1 MMRIWP
7 LAVVLVAGMGSHPG
21 PAPAEDWPQWKG
33 PRRDGLS
40 AETGLIK
47 EWPEGGPQRV
57 WLFEDCGTGYAG
69 PAIVDDRMY
78 ILGGRDG
85 QCLLLALD
93 VNTGDELWAVA
104 LGEEYFND
112 WGDGP
117 RSTPTVEN
125 GLIYAMSARGDLVC
139 VRAADGSEVWR
150 TNLQNDLAGTEP
162 QWGYSESVLIDGDR
176 LLCTPGGSQ
185 GAIAALDKAT
195 GKVLWRATELD
206 DVAHYSSV
214 QRANFHGEPQ
224 YVQLLVSRLVGLAP
238 EDGRVLWQVDW
249 PGRVAVIPTPII
261 HEDKVFAT
269 SGYGVGCMLVDIGDN
284 NEATE
289 VYDEPAK
296 KLMKN
301 HHGGVLLVGDYLY
314 GHSDGVGWVCMEVA
328 SGKQMWREREA
339 PGKGAISYADGMFY
353 CLSED
358 EGDVVLIEA
367 SPDGWKEHGRFTLD
381 PQTTIRKDRGKIWM
395 HPVIANGKLYLRDQ
409 NLLYCYDIAAK

>member
-1 MMRIWP
+1 MLRTP
-7 LAVVLVAGMGSHPG
+7 LLAAVVVAFLIS
-21 PAPAEDWPQWKG
+21 PATHAAADDWPQWKG

-40 AETGLIK
+40 AETGLLK
-47 EWPEGGPQRV
+47 SWPDGGPQRV
-57 WLFEDCGTGYAG
+57 WLFENCGTGYAG
-69 PAIVDDRMY
+69 PAIVDGRMF
-78 ILGGRDG
+78 IQGGRDG
-85 QCLLLALD
+85 QCQLLALD
-93 VNTGDELWAVA
+93 ANTGRELWAVA
-104 LGEEYFND
+104 LGEEYTND

-125 GLIYAMSARGDLVC
+125 GLIYALGARGDLVC

-162 QWGYSESVLIDGDR
+162 QWGYCESVLVDGDR

-185 GAIAALDKAT
+185 GAIVALDKAT
-195 GKVLWRATELD
+195 GKVIWRATDLD
-206 DVAHYSSV
+206 DIAHYSSI
-214 QRANFHGEPQ
+214 QKASFHGEPQ

-249 PGRVAVIPTPII
+249 PGRVAVIPTPIV
-261 HEDKVFAT
+261 HDEKVFAT
-269 SGYGVGCMLVDIGDN
+269 SGYGVGCMLVDIDDD

-289 VYDEPAK
+289 IYDEPAK

-301 HHGGVLLVGDYLY
+301 HHGGVLLIGDHLY
-314 GHSDGVGWVCMEVA
+314 GHSDGVGWVCMEFA
-328 SGKQMWREREA
+328 TGKQVWRERDVL
-339 PGKGAISYADGMFY
+339 GKGAIAYADGMFY

-358 EGDVVLIEA
+358 EGDVVLLEA

-381 PQTTIRKDRGKIWM
+381 PQTEIRKDRGKIWM

-409 NLLYCYDIAAK
+409 NLLYCYDIKAE